1 MNFYVKKC
9 DTLIRLKN
17 ENFCERKR
25 QARKTSKLL
34 LMKSDSH
41 RGSLGCI
48 RVFWETFEHL
58 STFSKFCIFW
68 SISLATRQ
76 PEARNSRRSWK

>member
-1 MNFYVKKC
+1 MDFYVKKC

-17 ENFCERKR
+17 EKFCERKR
-25 QARKTSKLL
+25 QARKTSKSI

-58 STFSKFCIFW
+58 STFSKFFIFW

-76 PEARNSRRSWK
+76 PEARNSRRS